1 MLRGTHYSNNEQ
13 IDKVE
18 ERTITEMLNDEW
30 ISCMWSWHLMTT

>member
-30 ISCMWSWHLMTT
+30 ISCMWS